1 MKNLTEFI
9 NLCNSKVLPTSEM
22 YNFIQ
27 EYTNNFDIK
36 SLEYLRND
44 LNKYTDNVKFTF
56 LEDTVND
63 GTVDRPTT
71 VFHYLKIVNEIAPFV
86 LTPRQKIN
94 LILNDLQ
101 EQQINYYDNESI
113 FSYEFDQFL
122 KFTDM
127 VEQEYKDRLQQE
139 TKAPDTNT
147 PTLLIKSLTEK
158 QQTYLYKKHTLP
170 TIDKT
175 KYNSD
180 LIFEKFNNVVFKC
193 SKDCFF
199 AWLVDG
205 FEHPETIEYILKGR
219 KSVKTGL
226 PTLNLSQLRK
236 FIEKITGNSETTK
249 DAYYKAVFGL
259 EIKTST
265 IEISTNLNSNF
276 KDLKK
281 CEVKK

>member
-71 VFHYLKIVNEIAPFV
+71 VFNYLKRDNEIAPFV

-122 KFTDM
+122 KFSDM
-127 VEQEYKDRLQQE
+127 VEQEYKDKMQQE
-139 TKAPDTNT
+139 IKAPDTST
-147 PTLLIKSLTEK
+147 P
-158 QQTYLYKKHTLP
+158 
-170 TIDKT
+170 
-175 KYNSD
+175 
-180 LIFEKFNNVVFKC
+180 
-193 SKDCFF
+193 
-199 AWLVDG
+199 
-205 FEHPETIEYILKGR
+205 
-219 KSVKTGL
+219 VKL
-226 PTLNLSQLRK
+226 
-236 FIEKITGNSETTK
+236 TTK
-249 DAYYKAVFGL
+249 
-259 EIKTST
+259 
-265 IEISTNLNSNF
+265 LNNYGT
-276 KDLKK
+276 
-281 CEVKK
+281 

>member
-122 KFTDM
+122 KFSDM
-127 VEQEYKDRLQQE
+127 VEQEYKDKMQQE
-139 TKAPDTNT
+139 IKAPDTST
-147 PTLLIKSLTEK
+147 PVKLTTKLNQIRMKAIHQWLTEK
-158 QQTYLYKKHTLP
+158 KYIDVDVESWLYWFDLQTWINKKKKPVKIQWIGAAYHLTNVVYILCENMNKQTETAMKKAFQLPKESKFQKLTADNIKRDKEPYKSLYKM
-170 TIDKT
+170 IEF
-175 KYNSD
+175 SD
-180 LIFEKFNNVVFKC
+180 RNI
-193 SKDCFF
+193 
-199 AWLVDG
+199 
-205 FEHPETIEYILKGR
+205 
-219 KSVKTGL
+219 
-226 PTLNLSQLRK
+226 
-236 FIEKITGNSETTK
+236 
-249 DAYYKAVFGL
+249 
-259 EIKTST
+259 
-265 IEISTNLNSNF
+265 
-276 KDLKK
+276 KDLQ
-281 CEVKK
+281 